1 MGEKANRN
9 RPCPCGSGKKY
20 KNCCIGK
27 GLRFEKKDQ
36 SKMIIWII
44 AGIGIII
51 AGVVIFNKFS
61 SSSSP
66 PAPVITQPFNSQF
79 PTSQS
84 GSVPPPG
91 SAPPG
96 KVWSPEHG
104 HWHDVSGTVSPTDFG
119 NQLLQSPAQTSSQPP
134 GPAPAGKVWSPEHG
148 HWHDVQ
154 EAPTIKIL
162 ETKTAPSDS

>member
-9 RPCPCGSGKKY
+9 KPCPCGSGKKY

-51 AGVVIFNKFS
+51 AGVVISNKFS
-61 SSSSP
+61 SSSSQ
-66 PAPVITQPFNSQF
+66 PAPIITQPFNSQF

-104 HWHDVSGTVSPTDFG
+104 HWHDAPGTTASPALG
-119 NQLLQSPAQTSSQPP
+119 NQSLQTPSQLTPQP
-134 GPAPAGKVWSPEHG
+134 FGPVPDGKVWSPEHG
-148 HWHDVQ
+148 HWHDIPQ
-154 EAPTIKIL
+154 TPTIKIIDASP
-162 ETKTAPSDS
+162 APSDS

>member
-27 GLRFEKKDQ
+27 GLSFEKKDQ
-36 SKMIIWII
+36 SKMIIWVI

-51 AGVVIFNKFS
+51 AGVVIFNKFP

-66 PAPVITQPFNSQF
+66 SAPIITQPFNSQF

-84 GSVPPPG
+84 GSASQPG
-91 SAPPG
+91 PAPPG

-104 HWHDVSGTVSPTDFG
+104 HWHDASGTPASSDFG
-119 NQLLQSPAQTSSQPP
+119 NQLLQSPAQTSPQPP
-134 GPAPAGKVWSPEHG
+134 GPAPAGKVWAPEHG

-154 EAPTIKIL
+154 ETPTIKII
-162 ETKTAPSDS
+162 ETKITPSDS

>member
-27 GLRFEKKDQ
+27 GLSFEKKDQ
-36 SKMIIWII
+36 SKMIIWVI
-44 AGIGIII
+44 AGMGIII
-51 AGVVIFNKFS
+51 AGVVIFNKFPS
-61 SSSSP
+61 SSSQS
-66 PAPVITQPFNSQF
+66 APIITQPFNSQF

-104 HWHDVSGTVSPTDFG
+104 HWHDVSGTVSPADFG

-134 GPAPAGKVWSPEHG
+134 GPAPAGKVWAPEHG

-154 EAPTIKIL
+154 ETPTIKIID
-162 ETKTAPSDS
+162 TKAAPSDS